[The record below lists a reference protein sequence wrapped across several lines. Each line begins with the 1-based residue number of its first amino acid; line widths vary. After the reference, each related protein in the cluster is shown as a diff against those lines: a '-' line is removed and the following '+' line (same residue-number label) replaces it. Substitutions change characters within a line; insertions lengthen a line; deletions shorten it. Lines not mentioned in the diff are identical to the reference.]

1 MSIQRFQKKVLLLI
15 LIFILSVSELLAVS
29 ATNVVNQPLPLQ
41 LLKPVVGTSTI
52 TLTWSEPRPV
62 TGTVDYSLFRNG
74 VRVAKNIRTRTYA
87 DKNLKP
93 STKYSYV
100 VKSVDKSGRSLRS
113 SQALH
118 VTTSSVPDRQA
129 PTIPQN
135 LTVNVVTEQSLV
147 LTWSPSSDNVKVSG
161 YEVFRNGNS
170 IAKITA
176 SSFADGK
183 LQADTVY
190 RYSVRAFDGAKNG
203 SAQSKELSVKTKSTV
218 VEPKPKQSLFPQMYI
233 RGTFNNFGTSQKMSL
248 VNDYVWQAT
257 VKFFG
262 QTNDRFKFD
271 VYGDWRENYGD
282 DNGDFVAEVGDTKSI
297 PVKNGAGEYT
307 ITFDEKTLLYTIT
320 PPGITPPV
328 DPPTPPVP
336 PTTNPTIKLDYATYN
351 LQVGQIDYLHAT
363 VQGAGATPKLIW
375 TSDNPNVLNVKN
387 ETMKAVAPGT
397 AIVKVALAD
406 NPSVFDQ
413 STVTVVED
421 TRHPVYRDP
430 DLNYVFDMTA
440 LPEITIQISTVE
452 WNKLLTNYDANPQN
466 EIEVMADFKFEK
478 DGVVDELPQ
487 IGIRL
492 RGNTSRRRPEGIEG
506 QLHNAF
512 NPQWNHA
519 HFALKFS
526 KFNKSQRFRG
536 MSDMNT
542 KWFKD
547 DAMYA
552 REVFSYDLQRRS
564 DVWTAPFSSY
574 AKLTIKIKE
583 DAKPAFFGVYQMI
596 EAINQDYLNKRFP
609 KNALGVAPGNLW
621 KGTYPGSTGPADLQ
635 PRNLDDKIGIEDPDN
650 DIFKSY
656 DLKTNK
662 KTIDTMARPQLETF
676 MEELSS
682 SAANK
687 QWLEQRIDVDLFLKY
702 LAASVA
708 VGSWDDYWVLGNNYY
723 MYFDESGK
731 MHWIP
736 YDFDNTLG
744 TSSVIKDAGKQDV
757 LRWGPFNS
765 SRPLIHKLLSVPE
778 FRAKYV
784 QNLNELLEPQKNLFD
799 ERKSV
804 ARIKAWHQLV
814 ANHVKNDTGED
825 MLIADKPASWGNASY
840 YRLFSGDEYTNF
852 FKAKAAAIRKAKP

>member
-1 MSIQRFQKKVLLLI
+1 MTYRQFQTKVLLL
-15 LIFILSVSELLAVS
+15 LLVFVFAASELLAVS
-29 ATNVVNQPLPLQ
+29 GTNVTNQTTLNLQ
-41 LLKPVVGTSTI
+41 KPVVSATSA
-52 TLTWSEPRPV
+52 TLKWSDLRPV
-62 TGTVDYSLFRNG
+62 AGTVDYAVFRNG
-74 VRVAKNIRTRTYA
+74 VRVAKNIRARTYV

-100 VKSVDKSGRSLRS
+100 VKSVDKAGRSLRS
-113 SQALH
+113 SLVAH
-118 VTTSSVPDRQA
+118 VTTTTLPDRQA
-129 PTIPQN
+129 PTVPQN
-135 LTVNVVTEQSLV
+135 LTVRTVTEQSL
-147 LTWSPSSDNVKVSG
+147 LLAWSPSSDNVKVTG
-161 YEVFRNGNS
+161 YEVFRNGSS
-170 IAKITA
+170 IAKTTIPSLA
-176 SSFADGK
+176 EIK
-183 LQADTVY
+183 LQANVEY
-190 RYSVRAFDGAKNG
+190 RYTIRAFDGAMNN
-203 SAQSKELSVKTKSTV
+203 SAFSKELIVKTKSIV
-218 VEPKPKQSLFPQMYI
+218 VEPKPKQSLFPQIYI
-233 RGTFNNFGTSQKMSL
+233 RGTFNNFGTSEKMTLIS
-248 VNDYVWQAT
+248 DYVWQAK

-282 DNGDFVAEVGDTKSI
+282 DNGDFVADGGDAKSI
-297 PVKNGAGEYT
+297 LVKNGAGEYT
-307 ITFDEKTLLYTIT
+307 ITFAEKTLLYTIT

-351 LQVGQIDYLHAT
+351 LHVGQVDYLHAT
-363 VQGAGATPKLIW
+363 VQGAGATPELIW
-375 TSDNPNVLNVKN
+375 TSDNSNILSVNQ
-387 ETMKAVAPGT
+387 ETIKAVAPGT
-397 AIVKVALAD
+397 AVVKVALA
-406 NPSVFDQ
+406 NQPNVFDQ
-413 STVTVVED
+413 TTVTVAED

-440 LPEITIQISTVE
+440 LPEITIQISTAE

-478 DGVVDELPQ
+478 NGVVDELPQ

-506 QLHNAF
+506 QPHNAF

-547 DAMYA
+547 DAMYS
-552 REVFSYDLQRRS
+552 REVFSYDLQRRY

-574 AKLTIKIKE
+574 AKLTIKIEE
-583 DAKPAFFGVYQMI
+583 DAKPAYFGVYQMV

-609 KNALGVAPGNLW
+609 KNVSGVAPGNLW

-635 PRNLDDKIGIEDPDN
+635 PRNLDEKIGIEDPDN

-662 KTIDTMARPQLETF
+662 KTIDTVARPQLETF
-676 MEELSS
+676 IEELSS

-687 QWLEQRIDVDLFLKY
+687 QWLEQRVDVDLFLRY

-757 LRWGPFNS
+757 MRWGPFNS
-765 SRPLIHKLLSVPE
+765 SRPLIYKLLSVPE

-784 QNLNELLEPQKNLFD
+784 ENLNELLEPQKNLFD

-804 ARIKAWHQLV
+804 ARIKAWHRLV
-814 ANHVKNDTGED
+814 ENHVKNDTGED
-825 MLIADKPASWGNASY
+825 LVIADKPASWGNASY
-840 YRLFSGDEYTNF
+840 YRLLSGDEYTNF